1 MFMRKPANCT
11 GVSRVT
17 RPSDSAAMATVILMV
32 EQGSAPG
39 ESASFWLT
47 MARMR
52 PLDGSM
58 TTAVPFMSPSASMAA
73 WRTTGSSPPAI
84 SPAKMSPLAKEL
96 ALKRS

>member
-1 MFMRKPANCT
+1 MFMRKPASWT
-11 GVSRVT
+11 MVSRVT
-17 RPSDSAAMATVILMV
+17 SPSESAAIATVSLMV

-52 PLDGSM
+52 PLEGSM

-73 WRTTGSSPPAI
+73 WRTTGSSPAVT
-84 SPAKMSPLAKEL
+84 SPAPSSP
-96 ALKRS
+96 